1 MRVGHITSAHDR
13 GISTRQ
19 IMVMSDHT
27 TERMVHRNT
36 RIIEQSKN
44 SSLKGS
50 RL

>member
-1 MRVGHITSAHDR
+1 VGHITSAHDR

-19 IMVMSDHT
+19 IMAMSDHA
-27 TERMVHRNT
+27 TERMVHRYT
-36 RIIEQSKN
+36 RIVEQSKN